1 MATKQEDVF
10 ESDEVRELVGSFQQ
24 SMGGLR
30 EQVSRVIIGQSH
42 VVEHLLITLLVG
54 GHCLITGMPGTAKTR
69 SIKTLS
75 QLLES
80 QFSRVQFTPD
90 LLPSDITGSEI
101 YRISCAPC
109 HGNELQGRSGP
120 RLGGAD
126 APSIDLDR
134 DYFVQ
139 TVTRGRG
146 RMPAFSSRLS
156 DEQIERVVDFVLE
169 QQGR

>member
-1 MATKQEDVF
+1 MRRFVLPLACVALLLAACSDPVSEDA
-10 ESDEVRELVGSFQQ
+10 S
-24 SMGGLR
+24 
-30 EQVSRVIIGQSH
+30 
-42 VVEHLLITLLVG
+42 
-54 GHCLITGMPGTAKTR
+54 
-69 SIKTLS
+69 
-75 QLLES
+75 
-80 QFSRVQFTPD
+80 
-90 LLPSDITGSEI
+90 GSEI

-120 RLGGAD
+120 QLGGTD

-139 TVTRGRG
+139 TVSRGRG
-146 RMPAFSSRLS
+146 RMPAFSGRLS